1 MTRPSPQ
8 HLVYADSRLG
18 AVLGPTNTGKT
29 HLAIERML
37 GHRTGMIGLPLRLLA
52 REVYERVCR
61 KIGAPSVALLTGEEK
76 IVPARARYWVC
87 TVEAMPVS
95 QPVDFLAVDEVQLAA
110 DAERGHV
117 FTDRILRARG
127 IEETLFLGSETARP
141 LISKLLPAAHIE
153 TRPRFSELTFMGPR
167 KLTRL
172 PRRSAV
178 VAFSAEQVYA
188 IAELIRRHRG
198 GAAVVMGALSPR
210 TRNAQVELYQ
220 NGDVDFLVATDAIG
234 MGLNMDIDHVAF
246 AQTEKFDGR
255 QHRPLRV
262 SELAQIAGRAGRYA
276 NDGTFGTTGDAAPL
290 DNETAERIEEH
301 YFEPDRQFQWRNTD
315 LNFSSIDRLIASL
328 EAPPRREGLVR
339 APVTSDLETLSL
351 MSRDREIRGK
361 AEKKEA
367 LKLLWEVAQVPDFRK
382 IMASDH
388 AALLSRLYFF
398 LMEDGIISE
407 DWLAKQVAL
416 TDKTDGDIDTLST
429 RIAHMRTWAFVANR
443 NGWLKDP
450 DHWQKRTRAIEDKL
464 SDALHERLTQR
475 FIDWRTSVL
484 MKRLRQNEELMASIT
499 ADGEV
504 LVEGEYVG
512 RLQGFVFVADPRA
525 EGVHDKVLRTA
536 SLKALASEIESRAAR
551 LAAAEDGAISLSEH
565 GRLLWEGQAVAKLHK
580 GESAL
585 RPKVELIAS
594 DQLTGPA
601 REQVQARLEKW
612 LSGHIAHILEPLV
625 KLNAAEDIA
634 GLARGIAFQL
644 YENLGHLRRETVA
657 NELKELDQ
665 PARSQLR
672 KYGVRF
678 GAYSVFMPALLKP
691 APARLLLTLWSLQR
705 ETEAADPFADLP
717 NPPAPGLT
725 SAPAEQSAPQGFYEA
740 LGFRVCGTRAV
751 RLDML
756 ERLADLIRPVIAERR
771 YKGGF
776 RVTPDMMSLVGCSGE
791 EFAGLLR
798 GLGYRMQLEK
808 VPQSVIEAEKQP
820 PAPAAKTES
829 KEEAKAAEA
838 APAPVPPASL
848 EEAGPAASETA
859 LPGEVAAE
867 TAASEEPAADAVTE
881 TAALPQTTEE
891 DTPTAAPETPAPAAQ
906 NENLEGG
913 EAAPAA
919 PAAETASADAG
930 PDAAKTDEAKTGDE
944 LVEVEI
950 WRPQRKNPRG
960 RQPGHRGQSRDKAKD
975 GAESAEDGGK
985 KPKGKF
991 QGKRKGAPGKG
1002 GGPGGKPGGNHG
1014 GRPKSGPQRFSASPA
1029 RKDKIDPDSPFAAL
1043 AVLKEKSGK
1052 E

>member
-1 MTRPSPQ
+1 MTRPSPH

-141 LISKLLPAAHIE
+141 LISKLLPGAHIE
-153 TRPRFSELTFMGPR
+153 TRPRFSELTFLGPR

-290 DNETAERIEEH
+290 DAETAERIEEH

-315 LNFSSIDRLIASL
+315 LDFSSIDRLMASL

-339 APVTSDLETLSL
+339 AQMASDLEALGL
-351 MSRDREIRGK
+351 MARDGQIRDK
-361 AEKKEA
+361 AGSKEA

-398 LMEDGIISE
+398 LMEDGIIPE
-407 DWLAKQVAL
+407 DWLAKQVSL

-475 FIDWRTSVL
+475 FIDRRTSVL

-525 EGVHDKVLRTA
+525 EGVHDKILRAA

-565 GRLLWEGQAVAKLHK
+565 GRLLWEGQSVAKLHK
-580 GESAL
+580 GEGAL

-612 LSGHIAHILEPLV
+612 LTAHIAQILEPLV

-705 ETEAADPFADLP
+705 DTEAADPFADLP

-820 PAPAAKTES
+820 PAPEPKP
-829 KEEAKAAEA
+829 AAEA
-838 APAPVPPASL
+838 APSISQ

-867 TAASEEPAADAVTE
+867 AAASEEPAADAVTE
-881 TAALPQTTEE
+881 TAALAETTAD
-891 DTPTAAPETPAPAAQ
+891 DTPTSAPETPATAPQ

-913 EAAPAA
+913 EAAPIAPETPAAEAA
-919 PAAETASADAG
+919 PAEAGAE
-930 PDAAKTDEAKTGDE
+930 TGDE
-944 LVEVEI
+944 LVEAEI
-950 WRPQRKNPRG
+950 WRPQRKHNPRA
-960 RQPGHRGQSRDKAKD
+960 RRPDQRGQPKNAAKD
-975 GAESAEDGGK
+975 GGKGAEDGGR

-991 QGKRKGAPGKG
+991 QGKRKGPPHKG
-1002 GGPGGKPGGNHG
+1002 GK
-1014 GRPKSGPQRFSASPA
+1014 PKSGPQRFSASPA